1 MGMMSVEAS
10 GVGIGGQK
18 TFVTAADVQQQ
29 VRGIVATYEA
39 TGSGWSGNSHAA
51 FSRAMS
57 SLVEHGGKLGANH
70 GRISEA
76 QGMTQKHTDT
86 ADTNSQTEMSSVESS
101 ASSINTQINIGT

>member
-29 VRGIVATYEA
+29 VKGIVATYEA
-39 TGSGWSGNSHAA
+39 TGGNWSGNSHAA

-57 SLVEHGGKLGANH
+57 SLVEHGGQLGVNH
-70 GRISEA
+70 GRISEGL
-76 QGMTQKHTDT
+76 GMTQKHTNT
-86 ADTNSQTEMSSVESS
+86 ADDTSQSEMSSVESG
-101 ASSINTQINIGT
+101 ASSINTQINIGI